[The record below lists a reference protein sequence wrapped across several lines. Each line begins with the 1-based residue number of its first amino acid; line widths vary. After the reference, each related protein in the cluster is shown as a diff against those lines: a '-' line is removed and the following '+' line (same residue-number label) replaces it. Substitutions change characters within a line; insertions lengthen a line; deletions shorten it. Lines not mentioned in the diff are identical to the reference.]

1 VDPHQTAALTLFIGI
16 ALLTA
21 RGSAALFDLFH
32 LPPLLGEISGGVLL
46 GQAILYYNPFG
57 IGTTAGSSALL
68 EAFATIGLLILLFIS
83 GLETKVSDLK
93 HSGKTGIL
101 TAVGGAAVPFA
112 LGYAAGRLLGLSGTM
127 ALLVGAVMVPTSV
140 GVPLGILMERR
151 MLRTPA
157 GTTILSAA
165 VIDDVIAV
173 VLLTLLLSSGS
184 LSTVALKLG
193 AFTLL
198 AAGAGRF
205 LVSPFLSLT
214 EHFPLPMGALT
225 GALVVMFFFSFMA
238 EAAGIAALTGAFV
251 AGLFITERH
260 PSKEVMHQVEVAGY
274 GFFIPLF
281 FVQVG
286 IFLDPA
292 SLLGVGGTV
301 LALIALSILAKLGGA
316 WAGARLGGL
325 SARESAVVSAGMLP
339 RLEVALIM
347 VALASTQGIIGE
359 REANDLWTFTLANA
373 VITMMLA
380 PLLLG
385 RLTKDALRR

>member
-1 VDPHQTAALTLFIGI
+1 VDPHQTAALTLFIGL
-16 ALLTA
+16 ALITA
-21 RGSAALFDLFH
+21 RGSAALFDLLH

-46 GQAILYYNPFG
+46 GQVFLYFDPFG
-57 IGTTAGSSALL
+57 IGRLAGSSDLL

-101 TAVGGAAVPFA
+101 TAFGGAVIPFA
-112 LGYAAGRLLGLSGTM
+112 LGYTAGRLLGLSGTM
-127 ALLVGAVMVPTSV
+127 ALLTGAVMVPTSV
-140 GVPLGILMERR
+140 GVPLGILMEKR

-165 VIDDVIAV
+165 IIDDIIAV

-184 LSTVALKLG
+184 MSSVALKLV
-193 AFTLL
+193 AFTLF
-198 AAGAGRF
+198 AALAGRF

-225 GALVVMFFFSFMA
+225 GALVVMFFFAFMA
-238 EAAGIAALTGAFV
+238 EVAGLAALTGAFV

-260 PSKEVMHQVEVAGY
+260 PSKEVIHQVEVAGY

-292 SLLGVGGTV
+292 SLLRVGGTV
-301 LALIALSILAKLGGA
+301 LILLAISIAAKFGGA
-316 WAGARLGGL
+316 WAGARVGGL
-325 SARESAVVSAGMLP
+325 SARSSAIVGAGMLP
-339 RLEVALIM
+339 RLEIALIM
-347 VALASTQGIIGE
+347 VALASTQGIISE
-359 REANDLWTFTLANA
+359 KEVNDLWTFTLASA
-373 VITMMLA
+373 VITMTLT

-385 RLTKDALRR
+385 RLTRDLPDR